1 MEPFT
6 EPLEPSNSLS
16 INFSEKDLIEIYN
29 HVPQVLLN
37 KIIKVS
43 ITENDPLFLRGERNG
58 NYWVIKTELG
68 IYWLLPKANFKI
80 NIHNINTVKYWFDCQ
95 GYQPD
100 DSKEFTVSKLAQVSV
115 VPNKQQ
121 WKLEVKGGLNFG
133 NQSLSSQLKLELEQI
148 KEEYKQLQSQL
159 NQSTLE
165 CFDFQCQVKKLYQER
180 ELLLSKLEQTEKYQQ
195 EVFSHL
201 VTREELQKLMQEA
214 AEHFEVRTEYLFE
227 NKIQNLLKT
236 LNYEILRIEK
246 RINIDTIL
254 KEFSELKN
262 ELENKIEKQLP
273 TMETFLV
280 KNLSELENKIEKQL
294 SPLVNADSLVNYSDS
309 ESWDDLALPPK
320 TPSTPDP
327 AKPNPVSLN
336 QSEQYKST
344 EDKQISD
351 LYSPSQN
358 LKHSYP
364 KITQSYQGSPLNQPQ
379 SPLAN
384 TNLSLTESQLIQE
397 YNSNH
402 KALLKKVIE
411 VNVNENSLNKNRMG
425 SNQPIALEPTRNGAS
440 WVWESKGVYYLIPK
454 YSLRINQYN
463 FETIKYL
470 FNCEGYPSNSQGFKL
485 LKPAQV
491 YSSDGGIK
499 WQVSQLGILQFY

>member
-6 EPLEPSNSLS
+6 EPLEPSKGLS

-43 ITENDPLFLRGERNG
+43 IAENDPLFLKEERNG

-68 IYWLLPKANFKI
+68 IYWLLPKANFKV
-80 NIHNINTVKYWFDCQ
+80 NSHNINTVKYWFDCQ

-133 NQSLSSQLKLELEQI
+133 NPSLSSQLKLELEQT
-148 KEEYKQLQSQL
+148 KEDYKQLQSQL

-195 EVFSHL
+195 EVLSHL

-227 NKIQNLLKT
+227 NKIQNLLKV

-280 KNLSELENKIEKQL
+280 KNLSELENKIKKQL
-294 SPLVNADSLVNYSDS
+294 SLLVNADSLVNYSDS
-309 ESWDDLALPPK
+309 ESWDDLSLPPK
-320 TPSTPDP
+320 TVSTPDP
-327 AKPNPVSLN
+327 AKPDPVSLD
-336 QSEQYKST
+336 QSETSQIILEPT
-344 EDKQISD
+344 EQ
-351 LYSPSQN
+351 
-358 LKHSYP
+358 
-364 KITQSYQGSPLNQPQ
+364 KI
-379 SPLAN
+379 
-384 TNLSLTESQLIQE
+384 IID
-397 YNSNH
+397 YNSNP
-402 KALLKKVIE
+402 KEFGQSCFE
-411 VNVNENSLNKNRMG
+411 VGITEKTV
-425 SNQPIALEPTRNGAS
+425 SNQRLGSKEKFTFRPETRGTYWIFENLS
-440 WVWESKGVYYLIPK
+440 SQESKDQVPYK
-454 YSLRINQYN
+454 YQELEAKYN
-463 FETIKYL
+463 NLE
-470 FNCEGYPSNSQGFKL
+470 
-485 LKPAQV
+485 
-491 YSSDGGIK
+491 
-499 WQVSQLGILQFY
+499 

>member
-6 EPLEPSNSLS
+6 EPLEPSKSLS

-43 ITENDPLFLRGERNG
+43 ITENDPLFLREERNG

-80 NIHNINTVKYWFDCQ
+80 NTHNINTVKYWFDCQ

-100 DSKEFTVSKLAQVSV
+100 DSKEFTLIKLAQVSV

-133 NQSLSSQLKLELEQI
+133 NPSLSSQLKLELEQT

-159 NQSTLE
+159 NLSTLE
-165 CFDFQCQVKKLYQER
+165 CFDFKCQIQKLYQER

-195 EVFSHL
+195 EVLSHL

-246 RINIDTIL
+246 RRNIDTIL

-280 KNLSELENKIEKQL
+280 KLSELENEIKKQPP
-294 SPLVNADSLVNYSDS
+294 PLVNDDSLVNYADS
-309 ESWDDLALPPK
+309 ESSDALNLPPK
-320 TPSTPDP
+320 TVSTSDP
-327 AKPNPVSLN
+327 AKNDPVSLN
-336 QSEQYKST
+336 QSEQDKLT
-344 EDKQISD
+344 EYKQISD
-351 LYSPSQN
+351 LYPPSQTSG
-358 LKHSYP
+358 HSSQQA
-364 KITQSYQGSPLNQPQ
+364 TGSSQRYHQNQPQ
-379 SPLAN
+379 SPLTN
-384 TNLSLTESQLIQE
+384 TNLNSIESQLIQE

-402 KALLKKVIE
+402 KALSKKVIE
-411 VNVNENSLNKNRMG
+411 VNIKEDSLNKNRLG
-425 SNQPIALEPTRNGAS
+425 SNQPIALEPKINGAY
-440 WVWESKGVYYLIPK
+440 WVWESGGVCYLIPR
-454 YSLRINQYN
+454 YSLKINQYN
-463 FETIKYL
+463 FETIQYL
-470 FNCEGYPSNSQGFKL
+470 FNCKGYSSNSKKFKL

-491 YSSDGGIK
+491 YSNDGGIK

>member
-6 EPLEPSNSLS
+6 EPLEPSKSLS

-43 ITENDPLFLRGERNG
+43 ITENDSLFLREERNG

-100 DSKEFTVSKLAQVSV
+100 DSKEFTLIKLAQVSV

-133 NQSLSSQLKLELEQI
+133 NSSLASQLKLELEQT

-165 CFDFQCQVKKLYQER
+165 CFDFKCQIQKLYQER
-180 ELLLSKLEQTEKYQQ
+180 ELLLSELEQADIYQQ
-195 EVFSHL
+195 EVLSHL
-201 VTREELQKLMQEA
+201 VTREEFQKSMQEA
-214 AEHFEVRTEYLFE
+214 AKHFEVRTECLFE
-227 NKIQNLLKT
+227 DKIQNLLKV
-236 LNYEILRIEK
+236 LNYEIFRIEK

-254 KEFSELKN
+254 KE
-262 ELENKIEKQLP
+262 
-273 TMETFLV
+273 
-280 KNLSELENKIEKQL
+280 LSELENKIEKQP
-294 SPLVNADSLVNYSDS
+294 SPLGTNDSLVSYSDS
-309 ESWDDLALPPK
+309 KSWDDMNLPPK
-320 TPSTPDP
+320 TVSTLDP
-327 AKPNPVSLN
+327 AKNDPVSLN
-336 QSEQYKST
+336 QSEQDKST
-344 EDKQISD
+344 EYKGISD
-351 LYSPSQN
+351 LYSPKQN
-358 LKHSYP
+358 LKNSSP
-364 KITQSYQGSPLNQPQ
+364 KNTGSNQNSPLNQPQ
-379 SPLAN
+379 SALTN
-384 TNLSLTESQLIQE
+384 TNLNSIESHLIQE
-397 YNSNH
+397 YNSNS
-402 KALLKKVIE
+402 KALLKEVIE
-411 VNVNENSLNKNRMG
+411 VNVNEDSLNKNRLG
-425 SNQPIALEPTRNGAS
+425 SNQPIALEPKINGAY
-440 WVWESKGVYYLIPK
+440 WVAQSGGVYYLIPK
-454 YSLRINQYN
+454 YKLNINPYN
-463 FETIKYL
+463 FETIQYL
-470 FNCEGYPSNSQGFKL
+470 FNCERYSSNYQGFKL

>member
-6 EPLEPSNSLS
+6 EPLEPSKSLS

-43 ITENDPLFLRGERNG
+43 ITENDPLFLREERNG
-58 NYWVIKTELG
+58 NYWVIKTEVG

-80 NIHNINTVKYWFDCQ
+80 NTHNINTVKYWFDCQ

-100 DSKEFTVSKLAQVSV
+100 DSKEFTLIKLAQVSV

-133 NQSLSSQLKLELEQI
+133 NPSLSSQLKLELEQT
-148 KEEYKQLQSQL
+148 KEDYKQLQSQL

-165 CFDFQCQVKKLYQER
+165 CFDFKCQVKKLYQER

-195 EVFSHL
+195 EVLSHL

-214 AEHFEVRTEYLFE
+214 AEHFEVITEYLFE
-227 NKIQNLLKT
+227 DKIQNLLKT

-254 KEFSELKN
+254 KELSELKN
-262 ELENKIEKQLP
+262 ELENKIEKQLS
-273 TMETFLV
+273 L
-280 KNLSELENKIEKQL
+280 
-294 SPLVNADSLVNYSDS
+294 LVNADSLVNYSDS
-309 ESWDDLALPPK
+309 ESWDDLSLPPK
-320 TPSTPDP
+320 TVSTLDP
-327 AKPNPVSLN
+327 AKNDPVSLN
-336 QSEQYKST
+336 QSEQDKST
-344 EDKQISD
+344 EYKGISD
-351 LYSPSQN
+351 LYSPKQN
-358 LKHSYP
+358 LKNSSP
-364 KITQSYQGSPLNQPQ
+364 KNTGSNQNSPLNQPQ
-379 SPLAN
+379 SALTN

-397 YNSNH
+397 YNSNPNTLR
-402 KALLKKVIE
+402 KRVIE
-411 VNVNENSLNKNRMG
+411 VNVNEDSLNKNRLG
-425 SNQPIALEPTRNGAS
+425 SNQPIVLELKKNGAY
-440 WVWESKGVYYLIPK
+440 WVAQSGAVYYLIPK
-454 YSLRINQYN
+454 YRLCINKYN

-470 FNCEGYPSNSQGFKL
+470 FNCQGYSSNSQGFKL

-499 WQVSQLGILQFY
+499 WQVSQLGILRFY